1 MRKFNLEVI
10 QDNDAESPR
19 NWDNL
24 GTMVCFHNSYNLGD
38 KTDYKS
44 KDYESWDEL
53 KQDIEANEGEIYTLP
68 LYLFDHS
75 GITISTRPFDCSWDS
90 GQVGFIYVSKNKV
103 IKEYSEIIDAEKI
116 KEYLNNE
123 VKTYDQYLTGDVWG
137 YVVNEIEICD
147 EGHEHKENIESCW
160 GFFGHEECENEG
172 NSIIKY
178 LENKN

>member
-10 QDNDAESPR
+10 QDNDAENPR

-24 GTMVCFHNSYNLGD
+24 GTMICFHNSYKLGD
-38 KTDYKS
+38 ETDYRS
-44 KDYESWDEL
+44 KDYDSLDEL

-75 GITISTRPFDCSWDS
+75 GVTMSTRPFGCSWDS

-137 YVVNEIEICD
+137 YVVNEIKICD